1 MQELMKLLIK
11 NQITPDQFFLLDCIQ
26 ESIMSQDL
34 LPNKVEDLKELK
46 NKQFLDGS
54 NTLTTKALNLL
65 DDAQKLFVIPKN
77 KKKND
82 YITEEFLENLQ
93 EFREIF
99 PNQKLPSGKAARTNL
114 DDLKRKMVEFM
125 IKYPRFDW
133 NTILDAATY
142 YVETYRKADYMFM
155 KTAGYYIMKNNESD
169 LATDCEL
176 LLEGG
181 MEELQKKNS
190 LYNVR

>member
-1 MQELMKLLIK
+1 MQELMRLLIT
-11 NQITPDQFFLLDCIQ
+11 NQITPNQLILLECIQ
-26 ESIMSQDL
+26 EGIMSQDL
-34 LPNKVEDLKELK
+34 VPDKKEELEYLKK
-46 NKQFLDGS
+46 KQYLDVSGI
-54 NTLTTKALNLL
+54 LTTKALSLL
-65 DDAQKLFVIPKN
+65 DECNKLFIIPKN
-77 KKKND
+77 KKKNS
-82 YITEEFLENLQ
+82 YITPEFIQNLQ

-99 PNQKLPSGKAARTNL
+99 PNKKLPSGKAARTNF

-125 IKYPRFDW
+125 IKYPQYDW
-133 NTILDAATY
+133 NTILDATEN

-181 MEELQKKNS
+181 LEELQKKSS
-190 LYNVR
+190 LYTVR